1 VNPDE
6 VVEVVLLDVAAVV
19 AEVVPGVMVVATVVV
34 CAAAWVM
41 PTPPRV
47 TATAAIAAAD
57 QRRTVP
63 GDVERVGFIVGAFP
77 VVGVSTMAFRARGHL
92 CRLRAVRMGL
102 LSVSCAPVCRP
113 LHRSAGTPR
122 SQDSGVGHGHGA
134 NQRGGMPVSS
144 RNVTKAA
151 SAAAEIASEG
161 RVPLL
166 RTSCSTRSPVA
177 KS

>member
-1 VNPDE
+1 MDCAEPLLLAGAATAVRPLE
-6 VVEVVLLDVAAVV
+6 VEEEFVVVEDVVV
-19 AEVVPGVMVVATVVV
+19 AEAVTVLV
-34 CAAAWVM
+34 CAAACWM
-41 PTPPRV
+41 PNPPAV
-47 TATAAIAAAD
+47 TATAASAAAD

-122 SQDSGVGHGHGA
+122 SQDSGVGHGHGQI
-134 NQRGGMPVSS
+134 N
-144 RNVTKAA
+144 AA
-151 SAAAEIASEG
+151 
-161 RVPLL
+161 V
-166 RTSCSTRSPVA
+166 CRSPHA
-177 KS
+177 TSRRPPRRPQRSHQKAGCLC